1 MADSERKSIVSE
13 KKVGLFFTKNGREGE
28 KNASYFSVLTQKCKM
43 FKGHFRGGY
52 CFFFKTIKYVL
63 CLQHTG
69 TTFKKQKTY
78 IFNKAPLYLH

>member
-13 KKVGLFFTKNGREGE
+13 KKVGLFLTKNGWEGE

-52 CFFFKTIKYVL
+52 CFFFLNNKICSV
-63 CLQHTG
+63 
-69 TTFKKQKTY
+69 FATY
-78 IFNKAPLYLH
+78 RNNF

>member
-28 KNASYFSVLTQKCKM
+28 KNASYFSVLTQKYKM
-43 FKGHFRGGY
+43 FKGYFRGGY
-52 CFFFKTIKYVL
+52 WFFFKTIKYVL

-69 TTFKKQKTY
+69 TTFKKQKNIY
-78 IFNKAPLYLH
+78 F

>member
-43 FKGHFRGGY
+43 FKGYFRGGY
-52 CFFFKTIKYVL
+52 CFFS
-63 CLQHTG
+63 
-69 TTFKKQKTY
+69 
-78 IFNKAPLYLH
+78 